1 MSLEEKRRF
10 EIQKPLTRGEAV
22 CRQGQRLEL
31 CCHKPSNI
39 WNHQKLEVS
48 NSLWREKDPADIL
61 ILYVTRKGLHS
72 PELRENKFLL
82 F

>member
-1 MSLEEKRRF
+1 MQTGAEIRAMLPQAKQYLE
-10 EIQKPLTRGEAV
+10 PPEAGSV
-22 CRQGQRLEL
+22 
-31 CCHKPSNI
+31 
-39 WNHQKLEVS
+39 